1 MVVKINNYTMLEP
14 SAFSCE
20 WVMVGS
26 TLTRQVTISWD
37 RYPLASFKNV
47 LARVFQSSPASYALN
62 FLDPLTNLV
71 NDVTVK
77 PWSISAPVL
86 SEADDGTQVLGP
98 VVLVSR
104 V

>member
-20 WVMVGS
+20 WVMVGT
-26 TLTRQVTISWD
+26 TLTRQVTITWD
-37 RYPLASFKNV
+37 RYNLASFKNV

-86 SEADDGTQVLGP
+86 TEAADGTQVLGP

-104 V
+104 S